1 MGATMSSLKNP
12 VLLFIFA
19 AVFLVFFNGYHQS
32 GPSKKKFK
40 RLGESGEVVD
50 LTQEVVHEEKNL
62 LKEVSS
68 DKRLRRWAAWW
79 GGCLSGFSVNS
90 MQDLG
95 TTGIIDEAL
104 PALNSSMT
112 GGPQGMF
119 YIKSPDGSKILNP
132 WYGRL
137 LYRKEPG
144 GWQPYIE
151 LPCGAALYDSKTKAG
166 KNILECSA
174 LEGVDDAFWK
184 DNDTIVLMGYEAL
197 TRQMNVE
204 CEGVQSCVSPVV
216 WIIDL
221 KERTTNLHRGV
232 VVMRKESP
240 CELGG
245 YLKVRL
251 PKFYNEEK
259 KKP

>member
-1 MGATMSSLKNP
+1 MNTIRKTGY
-12 VLLFIFA
+12 LLFFA
-19 AVFLVFFNGYHQS
+19 AIFFVFCNGYQQS
-32 GPSKKKFK
+32 GPAKKKFK
-40 RLGESGEVVD
+40 RMGESGEIVD
-50 LTQEVVHEEKNL
+50 LTQEVAHVEVDR
-62 LKEVSS
+62 LKEVAS
-68 DKRLRRWAAWW
+68 DKRLREWAGWW
-79 GGCLSGFSVNS
+79 GRCLQGFSLDS

-95 TTGIIDEAL
+95 TTGIMEEAL
-104 PALNSSMT
+104 PALSPPMT
-112 GGPQGMF
+112 EGPQGMF
-119 YIKSPDGSKILNP
+119 YVKSPDGSRTLNP
-132 WYGRL
+132 WHGRL
-137 LYRKEPG
+137 LYKKEAD

-174 LEGVDDAFWK
+174 LEGIDDAFWK
-184 DNDTIVLMGYEAL
+184 DKNTIVLMGYEAL

-216 WIIDL
+216 WIVDL
-221 KERTTNLHRGV
+221 SAKTINQHRGV

-245 YLKVRL
+245 YLKFRL

-259 KKP
+259 KRP